1 MKKPKYRR
9 NMRMKG
15 VRIANGNLS
24 QLKAAALM
32 GFSTQYFSRVERG
45 MIDGSVDFWRTFAAT
60 FHLSDAVAWQIMN
73 NITGSN
79 INGEE
84 STNNNS
90 EA

>member
-1 MKKPKYRR
+1 MGKTKYRR

-24 QLKAAALM
+24 QVKAAEIM
-32 GFSTQYFSRVERG
+32 GYSTQYFSRVERG
-45 MIDGSVDFWRTFAAT
+45 MIDGTVEFWRTFAKT
-60 FHLSDAVAWQIMN
+60 FNLSDAVAWQIMN

-90 EA
+90 EV

>member
-45 MIDGSVDFWRTFAAT
+45 MIDGSVEFWRIFARTFN
-60 FHLSDAVAWQIMN
+60 LSDAVAWQIMN

-90 EA
+90 EV